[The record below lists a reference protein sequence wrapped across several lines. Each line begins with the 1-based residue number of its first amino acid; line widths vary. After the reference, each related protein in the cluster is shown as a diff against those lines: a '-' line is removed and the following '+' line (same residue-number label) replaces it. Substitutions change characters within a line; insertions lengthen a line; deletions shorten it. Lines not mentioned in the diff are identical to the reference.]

1 MLLEHEGALRLGVFL
16 GLLVVMAAWEMAA
29 PQRRATL
36 PRLLR
41 WSNNL
46 ALVALDTV
54 VLRLA
59 LPVLAV
65 GLAAWAQVQGWG
77 LFNLLAVPGWLAILA
92 SLVLLDLA
100 IWAQHLVFHKVPVL
114 WRLHRMHHADP
125 DFDVTTA
132 LRFHPIEILL
142 SMLVKMAVVLAL
154 GVPPEAVLLF
164 EVILN
169 GMAIF
174 NHANVRLPR
183 GLDAGLRL
191 AVVTPDMHRV
201 HHSDIRAETDSNYG
215 FNLSLWDRLF
225 GTYVAAPAKGQVG
238 MTIGLDRFRTARDQW
253 LDRLL
258 LQPFSAGAPGYD
270 AGQDAG
276 FVISARRKPAG
287 AFNVRSQPD
296 CPASQRKT

>member
-1 MLLEHEGALRLGVFL
+1 MLLQNQATLRLGVFV
-16 GLLVVMAAWEMAA
+16 GLLAVMALWEVLA
-29 PQRRATL
+29 PQRRAGL

-46 ALVALDTV
+46 ALVALDTA
-54 VLRLA
+54 VLRLVF
-59 LPVLAV
+59 PVLAV
-65 GLAAWAQVQGWG
+65 GVAVWAQAAGWG
-77 LFNLLAVPGWLAILA
+77 LFNVLGLPGWIAVLV

-100 IWAQHLVFHKVPVL
+100 IWAQHLVFHKVPWL
-114 WRLHRMHHADP
+114 WRLHRMHHTDP

-132 LRFHPIEILL
+132 LRFHPVEIFL

-154 GVPPEAVLLF
+154 GAPPEAVLLF
-164 EVILN
+164 EVTLN

-201 HHSDIRAETDSNYG
+201 HHSDIRAEIDSNYG

-238 MTIGLDRFRTARDQW
+238 MTIGLDRFRNGRDQW

-258 LQPFSAGAPGYD
+258 VQPL
-270 AGQDAG
+270 
-276 FVISARRKPAG
+276 RR
-287 AFNVRSQPD
+287 R
-296 CPASQRKT
+296 